1 MMDELMYEE
10 FDEVDKEM
18 KLLDIMDEFDVDLD
32 IAEAIYM
39 ADYEYDD
46 EDEEMEANVY
56 NNCDLGEL
64 KELEGCYITKVEYND
79 TTEVA
84 EITGIKS
91 ATGEPVEV
99 SFQISGGI
107 CYVYTG
113 KYCRK

>member
-46 EDEEMEANVY
+46 EEMEANVY

-64 KELEGCYITKVEYND
+64 KELEGSYITKIEYND

-99 SFQISGGI
+99 SFQISGGM
-107 CYVYTG
+107 CCVCTE
-113 KYCRK
+113 KE

>member
-46 EDEEMEANVY
+46 EDEEE
-56 NNCDLGEL
+56 
-64 KELEGCYITKVEYND
+64 
-79 TTEVA
+79 
-84 EITGIKS
+84 
-91 ATGEPVEV
+91 
-99 SFQISGGI
+99 
-107 CYVYTG
+107 
-113 KYCRK
+113 